1 MCARDGADPAPRT
14 RGRRGPGRVVALLP
28 ALVALLIQVPPT
40 LAIGVWTET
49 APALVAARTAAAA
62 LSALAL
68 LAIWTRPGPTVIVI
82 APLALVLLF
91 LPPPFGPPPV
101 ALGIALVIALV
112 RAAPVWALAT
122 ACTTWA
128 VGVVLAELLW
138 PSGAPQRIIAGTV
151 ILAVCLGVGMGIRSR
166 AERMRR
172 REALLEQRRREA
184 EQAERDQ
191 IAREL
196 HDVLSHSLS
205 QISVQAGMGL
215 HLFDRDPAK
224 ARESLGNIRR
234 LAGGGLEEA
243 RGVLATL
250 RGEEAPLTPEP
261 QLADLPALLEQHRG
275 LGLAISLDSDIGG
288 AGPLGTEPHGT
299 EPRAED
305 APAGRT
311 QATAVRIV
319 REALTNVVRH
329 SGAETAEVRL
339 RREGGALRID
349 VADDGVGTAL
359 AHPGAGIR
367 SMRDRSELLGGTLSL
382 GPGPQGRGTVV
393 TARLPWGHT

>member
-1 MCARDGADPAPRT
+1 M
-14 RGRRGPGRVVALLP
+14 VALVP
-28 ALVALLIQVPPT
+28 ALVALLVQVPPT
-40 LAIGVWTET
+40 LAVGVWTQT
-49 APALVAARTAAAA
+49 APALIAVRTSAAV

-68 LAIWTRPGPTVIVI
+68 LAVWKRPGPTVIVI

-122 ACTTWA
+122 ACSTW
-128 VGVVLAELLW
+128 VLGVVLAELLW
-138 PSGAPQRIIAGTV
+138 PTGAPQRIIAGTV
-151 ILAVCLGVGMGIRSR
+151 MLAVCLGLGMGIRSR
-166 AERMRR
+166 SERMRR

-224 ARESLGNIRR
+224 ARESLGNVRR

-261 QLADLPALLEQHRG
+261 QLADLTALLDQHRG
-275 LGLAISLDSDIGG
+275 LGLAITLDCDLEGTG
-288 AGPLGTEPHGT
+288 RRAAGPLD
-299 EPRAED
+299 AD

-329 SGAETAEVRL
+329 SGAETASVGL
-339 RREGGALRID
+339 HREGDALRID
-349 VADDGVGTAL
+349 VADDGVGTML
-359 AHPGAGIR
+359 TRPGAGIR
-367 SMRDRSELLGGTLSL
+367 SMRDRAELLGGTLSL
-382 GPGPQGRGTVV
+382 GPGPRGRGTIV
-393 TARLPWGHT
+393 TARLPWRQT

>member
-1 MCARDGADPAPRT
+1 MRARDGADPSPRP
-14 RGRRGPGRVVALLP
+14 RGRRGPGRVVALVP
-28 ALVALLIQVPPT
+28 ALVALLVQVPPT
-40 LAIGVWTET
+40 LAVGVWTET
-49 APALVAARTAAAA
+49 APALIAVRTAAAV

-68 LAIWTRPGPTVIVI
+68 LAVWKRPGPTVIVI

-91 LPPPFGPPPV
+91 LPPPFGSPPV

-122 ACTTWA
+122 ACSTW
-128 VGVVLAELLW
+128 VLGVVLAELLW
-138 PSGAPQRIIAGTV
+138 PTGAPQRIIAGTV
-151 ILAVCLGVGMGIRSR
+151 MLAVCLGLGMGIRSR
-166 AERMRR
+166 SERMRR

-224 ARESLGNIRR
+224 ARESLGNVRR

-275 LGLAISLDSDIGG
+275 LGLAITLDSDLEG
-288 AGPLGTEPHGT
+288 AGPRGTNPLGAD
-299 EPRAED
+299 PRDAG

-339 RREGGALRID
+339 RREGAVLRID

-367 SMRDRSELLGGTLSL
+367 SMRDRAELLGGTLAL
-382 GPGPQGRGTVV
+382 GPGPRGRGTIV
-393 TARLPWGHT
+393 TARLPWRQT